1 MIISRFHSTLQQLK
15 LLRTAHLALLGVTLI
30 YAINVFITQFV
41 FKTISPFGVLAIRS
55 LTACLVFVPIAV
67 FKIKEKIQS
76 REDYLR
82 LFFCGITG
90 ISINQLFYLWGLSK
104 TSAVNTA
111 VLMITSPVFVFLLG
125 WLSKSKSETF
135 NARRIIGLVL
145 SFVGSI
151 LLITN
156 GRKIS
161 LDESSLVGDIMVI
174 INAISYSVYLVAV
187 KPLVNKY
194 NMFTLFAWIFGFGG
208 SINIAIGFQDF
219 IAIDWGSLSANV
231 YWGVAYIAIF
241 TTIFAYTWNAWAMRR
256 VPASYVGMYVYV
268 QPILVTILSL
278 YWASGTLNWV
288 KLIWILCILIGVFL
302 TTWQTEPKH

>member
-1 MIISRFHSTLQQLK
+1 
-15 LLRTAHLALLGVTLI
+15 LRTAHLALLGVTLI
-30 YAINVFITQFV
+30 YAINVFISQYI

-55 LTACLVFVPIAV
+55 LTAWLVFIPIAV
-67 FKIKEKIQS
+67 FKIREKIES
-76 REDYLR
+76 KEDYLR
-82 LFFCGITG
+82 LFFCGIMG

-125 WLSKSKSETF
+125 WLSKSKTETF
-135 NARRIIGLVL
+135 NAQRIIGLL
-145 SFVGSI
+145 MSFFGSI
-151 LLITN
+151 FLITN

-174 INAISYSVYLVAV
+174 INAISYSIYLVAV
-187 KPLVNKY
+187 KPLVSKY

-208 SINIAIGFQDF
+208 AINIAIGFQDF
-219 IAIDWGSLSANV
+219 VKIDWVNMPSNV
-231 YWGVAYIAIF
+231 YWGVAYIAIC

-268 QPILVTILSL
+268 QPILVTILSF
-278 YWASGTLNWV
+278 YWASGTLNSV
-288 KLIWILCILIGVFL
+288 KLMWIVCILVGVFL
-302 TTWQTEPKH
+302 TTTNLNLGKKSEKSV